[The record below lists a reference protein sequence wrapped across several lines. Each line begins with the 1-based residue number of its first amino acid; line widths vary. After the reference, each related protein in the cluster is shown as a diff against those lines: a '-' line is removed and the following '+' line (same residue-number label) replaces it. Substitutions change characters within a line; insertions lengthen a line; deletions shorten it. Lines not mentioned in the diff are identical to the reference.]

1 MSDKY
6 EYDIFVLNDAST
18 DETCVVHELDIKAR
32 KGWELVS
39 VVFVPRGLNGQLW
52 HYMRRHLT

>member
-6 EYDIFVLNDAST
+6 EYDIYIVDDAST
-18 DETCVVHELDIKAR
+18 HDTYIIHELDVRAR
-32 KGWELVS
+32 KGWELVN